1 MLIWTQG
8 SVWSIIGPSKDQEA
22 TILEIKDLE
31 VRVAGRTVLH
41 GINLEIGSGETVILF
56 GPNGVGKSSLFSTLM
71 GFPGFQVVRGS
82 IRFKGVDLL
91 GLNTADRA
99 KLGIGIAFQRPPS
112 IKGIKLKALGERIN
126 TAGMDSDRVSRFAN
140 NLGLIDFLDRDI
152 NLGFSGGETKRSEVF
167 QLLLQ
172 SPDLSLI
179 DEPESGVDLENI
191 SVVGVALKTLLQR
204 GNHINDRQKSG
215 IIITHT
221 GLILN
226 YLNADRGVM
235 LIDGRLS
242 CSGHAREIFEMIQ
255 ERGYRECH
263 KCLKKS

>member
-1 MLIWTQG
+1 M
-8 SVWSIIGPSKDQEA
+8 
-22 TILEIKDLE
+22 
-31 VRVAGRTVLH
+31 RVAGRTVLH
-41 GINLEIGSGETVILF
+41 AINLEVGSGETVVMF

-71 GFPGFQVVRGS
+71 GFPGYEVVRGT
-82 IRFKGVDLL
+82 IRFKGENLL
-91 GLNTADRA
+91 ALNTADRA
-99 KLGIGIAFQRPPS
+99 RLGIGMAFQRPPS
-112 IKGIKLKALGERIN
+112 IKGVKLKALGERISS
-126 TAGMDSDRVSRFAN
+126 AQKESDRVSYFAN
-140 NLGLIDFLDRDI
+140 NLGLTDFLERDI

-179 DEPESGVDLENI
+179 DEPESGVDIENI
-191 SVVGVALKTLLQR
+191 NVVGVALKTLLQR
-204 GNHINDRQKSG
+204 GNHISDRQKSG

-242 CSGHAREIFEMIQ
+242 CSGHAREIFELIQ

-263 KCLKKS
+263 RCLKKN